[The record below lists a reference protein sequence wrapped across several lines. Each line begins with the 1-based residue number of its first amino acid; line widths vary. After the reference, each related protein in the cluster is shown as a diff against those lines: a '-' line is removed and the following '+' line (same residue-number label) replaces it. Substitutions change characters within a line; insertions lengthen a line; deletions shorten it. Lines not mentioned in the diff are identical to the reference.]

1 MHGET
6 SLEPR
11 PSHPTA
17 SPLPR
22 APHPATK
29 LSGTSSPAWQ
39 AAWPGPFS
47 KEAHFLPPWPGWMS
61 QELPTAAGQTPASI
75 CNPGR
80 CRPPEPSS
88 PSHSP
93 LGQRPP
99 ARPRALRPLLL
110 TNLAATLEGWSRD
123 AVAPAACSLRVSA

>member
-17 SPLPR
+17 SPLTR

-39 AAWPGPFS
+39 AAWPSPFS

-61 QELPTAAGQTPASI
+61 QELSTAAGQTPASI
-75 CNPGR
+75 CSPDRGR
-80 CRPPEPSS
+80 LQEPRSPFPLTPRPATPCP
-88 PSHSP
+88 
-93 LGQRPP
+93 
-99 ARPRALRPLLL
+99 ALRP
-110 TNLAATLEGWSRD
+110 
-123 AVAPAACSLRVSA
+123 APCTHFS